1 MCVYRSVGARSS
13 GACAP
18 KDKLETMHWT
28 GNPSV
33 HFAFEVAGYV
43 AAAVLYTIVRQRRG
57 DAITDHARA
66 FVLAGAALGAMIGT
80 RLLFWLCDPALTL
93 HNLGNPA
100 YLLGGKT
107 VVGGLL
113 GGLIGVELAKRIIGV
128 RRSTGDLFVLPI
140 IAAMCIGRI
149 GCLLAGPMD
158 HTAGDPTTLPW
169 GIAIADGVRRHPV
182 ALYEIAFLLVLAM
195 GLRGLAVSESRS
207 GAPRDHETSRPRNP
221 QWHEGD
227 HFRLFMTAYLAFR
240 LAIDFLKPEPKPLVL
255 GMSAIQWA
263 CIAGLLYYAL
273 VFSNDQR
280 HASVSLLRRR
290 RVDLHDVLPQD

>member
-1 MCVYRSVGARSS
+1 M
-13 GACAP
+13 
-18 KDKLETMHWT
+18 TWT

-33 HFAFEVAGYV
+33 HFAFEVAGYI

-57 DAITDHARA
+57 DAVTDHARA
-66 FVLAGAALGAMIGT
+66 VVLAGAALGATVGT

-93 HNLGNPA
+93 RNIGNPA

-113 GGLIGVELAKRIIGV
+113 GGLIGVEIAKRIIGV

-140 IAAMCIGRI
+140 ITAMCLGRI
-149 GCLLAGPMD
+149 GCFLAGPMD

-169 GIAIADGVRRHPV
+169 GMAIADGISRHPV
-182 ALYEIAFLLVLAM
+182 ALYEIVFLLVLATFV
-195 GLRGLAVSESRS
+195 A
-207 GAPRDHETSRPRNP
+207 RPRAR
-221 QWHEGD
+221 EGD
-227 HFRLFMTAYLAFR
+227 SFRIFMTSYLAFR
-240 LAIDFLKPEPKPLVL
+240 LAVDFIKPEPKPLLL

-263 CIAGLLYYAL
+263 CVAGLLYYAL